1 MTCKKCSRPIEVDW
15 VACPYCGAVLKKK
28 KPAQKR
34 GNNQGSVYKRGK
46 TFTAMIT
53 LDTYK
58 KDGKICQKR
67 ASKGGFATRT
77 EALAYISRLT
87 SGDVNDSPS
96 IAHYWEAFK
105 SGKYATLS
113 GSKQTAYTIAY
124 NRLKDVQARQIR
136 SLTVRELQD
145 VINSEC
151 TSYYTARDV
160 RSLLHHLYK
169 IAAAEGK
176 ANASL
181 PDLLE
186 IPAMEETEQ
195 QPFSETEQ
203 EAIWKSYEEGNAD
216 AAYAL
221 IMIYTGMMPGEL
233 LRLTVGMID
242 WDQKEIRGVGM
253 KTKVRK
259 KAALLVP
266 DAILPIMQS
275 LAEGKAAED
284 KLVQRNKDHFYEDYY
299 AALEKAGVRKLPPY
313 SCRHTT
319 ATALAITEGIAP
331 QTVRKIMRWS
341 TTRMLDRYAHP
352 DTSDARAALESV
364 ATK

>member
-1 MTCKKCSRPIEVDW
+1 MTCTKCNRPIEADW
-15 VACPYCGAVLKKK
+15 VACPYCGKVLKKK
-28 KPAQKR
+28 KPTQKR

-46 TFTAMIT
+46 TYTAMVT

-58 KDGKICQKR
+58 KDGKVFQKR
-67 ASKGGFATRT
+67 ASKGGFATKAD
-77 EALAYISRLT
+77 ALAYVTRLT
-87 SGDVNDSPS
+87 SGDVIESPS

-105 SGKYATLS
+105 AGKYASLS
-113 GSKQTAYTIAY
+113 DSKQTAYNIAY

-136 SLTVRELQD
+136 SLTVGELQN
-145 VINSEC
+145 VINAEC
-151 TSYYTARDV
+151 ASYYTARDV
-160 RSLLHHLYK
+160 RTLLHHLYK

-186 IPAMEETEQ
+186 IPALEETEQ
-195 QPFSETEQ
+195 EPFTEDEQ
-203 EAIWKSYEEGNAD
+203 AALWKAYEDGNAD
-216 AAYAL
+216 AAYPL

-242 WDQKEIRGVGM
+242 FNRKEIVGVGM

-266 DAILPIMQS
+266 DAILPILQA

-284 KLVQRNKDHFYEDYY
+284 KIVQRNKDNFYLDYY
-299 AALEKAGVRKLPPY
+299 AALEAAGVRKLPPY

-352 DTSDARAALESV
+352 DLADARAAIESL
-364 ATK
+364 